1 MSAKVEIYTSKT
13 CSYCRQAKALLK
25 EKGVE
30 FIEYS
35 IDGDKIA
42 RAVMAERANGRY
54 SVPQI
59 FVNNRPIGGC
69 DDLYELD
76 DLGRLEQ
83 LLQVDL

>member
-1 MSAKVEIYTSKT
+1 MTAKVEIYTSQA

-35 IDGDKIA
+35 VDGDKVG
-42 RAVMAERANGRY
+42 RAAMAERANGRY
-54 SVPQI
+54 SLPQI
-59 FVNNRPIGGC
+59 FVNDRPFGGC
-69 DDLYELD
+69 DDLYEMD

-83 LLQVDL
+83 FLQLDS

>member
-1 MSAKVEIYTSKT
+1 MTAKVEIYTSQT

-35 IDGDKIA
+35 VDGDKIA
-42 RAVMAERANGRY
+42 RATMAERANGRY
-54 SVPQI
+54 SLPQI
-59 FVNNRPIGGC
+59 FVNDRPFGGC
-69 DDLYELD
+69 DDLYEMD

-83 LLQVDL
+83 FLQIDS

>member
-1 MSAKVEIYTSKT
+1 MTAKVEIYTSKS

-35 IDGDKIA
+35 IDADKVA
-42 RAVMAERANGRY
+42 RAAMAERAKGRY

-59 FVNNRPIGGC
+59 FINDQPVGGC

-76 DLGRLEQ
+76 DLGKLEQ
-83 LLQVDL
+83 FLQVDI

>member
-1 MSAKVEIYTSKT
+1 MTAKVEIYTSKS

-25 EKGVE
+25 KKGVE

-35 IDGDKIA
+35 IDGDKITRSA
-42 RAVMAERANGRY
+42 MAERAKGRY

-59 FVNNRPIGGC
+59 FVNDQPIGGC

-76 DLGRLEQ
+76 DLGRFEQ
-83 LLQVDL
+83 FLQVDL

>member
-1 MSAKVEIYTSKT
+1 MAAKVEIYTSKT

-35 IDGDKIA
+35 INGDKMA
-42 RAVMAERANGRY
+42 RAAMAERANGGY

-59 FVNNRPIGGC
+59 LALHIKRM
-69 DDLYELD
+69 E
-76 DLGRLEQ
+76 
-83 LLQVDL
+83 

>member
-1 MSAKVEIYTSKT
+1 MTAKVEIYTSKS

-42 RAVMAERANGRY
+42 RTAMAERANGRY

-59 FVNNRPIGGC
+59 FVNDQPIGGC

-76 DLGRLEQ
+76 DFGRLEQ
-83 LLQVDL
+83 FLQVNL

>member
-1 MSAKVEIYTSKT
+1 MTAKVEIYTSKT

-25 EKGVE
+25 EKGAE
-30 FIEYS
+30 FIEYN

-42 RAVMAERANGRY
+42 RAVMAERANGQY

-59 FVNNRPIGGC
+59 FVNNQLIGGC
-69 DDLYELD
+69 DDLYELE

-83 LLQVDL
+83 LLQVNL

>member
-1 MSAKVEIYTSKT
+1 MTAKVEIYTSKS

-30 FIEYS
+30 YIEYS

-42 RAVMAERANGRY
+42 RSAMAERANGQY

-59 FVNNRPIGGC
+59 FVNDRPIGGC

-83 LLQVDL
+83 SLQVDL

>member
-1 MSAKVEIYTSKT
+1 MTAKVEIYTSKS
-13 CSYCRQAKALLK
+13 CSYCHQAKALLK
-25 EKGVE
+25 QKGVE

-42 RAVMAERANGRY
+42 RSAMAERANGRY

-59 FVNNRPIGGC
+59 FVNERPIGGC

-76 DLGRLEQ
+76 DMGRLEQ
-83 LLQVDL
+83 FLQIDL